1 MKSQPHKEWA
11 KESSL
16 RPVEEHGQKPRGQEG
31 DSDGVRGATQ
41 NAESV
46 LAQEGHCE
54 SPDQEH
60 RSFPLVITEYK

>member
-1 MKSQPHKEWA
+1 M
-11 KESSL
+11 
-16 RPVEEHGQKPRGQEG
+16 EEHGQKPHGQEG
-31 DSDGVRGATQ
+31 DSDGVRGAAQ

-54 SPDQEH
+54 SPEKEH